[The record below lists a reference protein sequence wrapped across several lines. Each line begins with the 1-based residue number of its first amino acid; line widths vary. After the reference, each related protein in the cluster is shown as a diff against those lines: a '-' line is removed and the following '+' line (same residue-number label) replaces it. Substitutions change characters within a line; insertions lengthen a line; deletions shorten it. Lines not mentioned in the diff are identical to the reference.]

1 MRGCRKNKL
10 LKQKRK
16 AKETKRKEKDMWS
29 RLAKLNGEFKEIKKA
44 KKESKKMSETII
56 NQCKYFLV

>member
-16 AKETKRKEKDMWS
+16 AEETKRKEKDMWS
-29 RLAKLNGEFKEIKKA
+29 RLAKLNGEFKEIRKA
-44 KKESKKMSETII
+44 KKASKKMSETII
-56 NQCKYFLV
+56 N